1 MALMVAQEVP
11 TSSSMAV
18 PHGPAGVGEA
28 RHRMRAQLRGG
39 GVAESV
45 IDDAVLILSELLSN
59 ACRHGRPLGD
69 APAGDGDVRAAW
81 RVDARG
87 RLLVEVTD
95 GGGPTRPAPATPSVT
110 AHGGRGLNII
120 TALADDWGVRD
131 DVEGEVTVWVLV
143 HGDVHDPDAGHP
155 YDAFATRVTRPRTG
169 RTPLPELAALPGVA
183 AASEAALPGASAA
196 PAAALSGASA
206 GEVPLPHLP
215 SVNGTLPDGPA
226 PDAPRTGIS
235 EAALSGIPD
244 TRLAGV
250 SDTRPTGMP
259 TPDVPLPGRTTPGLT
274 ASGLSLPDLS
284 GLDFADA
291 FEDLD

>member
-1 MALMVAQEVP
+1 MALVVAQEVP
-11 TSSSMAV
+11 ASSSMAV

-59 ACRHGRPLGD
+59 ACKHGRPLGD
-69 APAGDGDVRAAW
+69 ASAGDGDVRAAW

-87 RLLVEVTD
+87 RLIVEVTD

-131 DVEGEVTVWVLV
+131 DVRGEVTVWALV
-143 HGDVHDPDAGHP
+143 HEDVHDPDAGCRH
-155 YDAFATRVTRPRTG
+155 DAFPPRATR
-169 RTPLPELAALPGVA
+169 
-183 AASEAALPGASAA
+183 AASPRPVPDLARPG
-196 PAAALSGASA
+196 L
-206 GEVPLPHLP
+206 
-215 SVNGTLPDGPA
+215 PA
-226 PDAPRTGIS
+226 PD
-235 EAALSGIPD
+235 
-244 TRLAGV
+244 V
-250 SDTRPTGMP
+250 
-259 TPDVPLPGRTTPGLT
+259 
-274 ASGLSLPDLS
+274 SLPDLS
-284 GLDFADA
+284 RPDLSRADLARTDLSRTDLSRPGVPRPGVSRPGASRPGVSLPELSGLGFSDA